1 MMARHDL
8 AHSKTWRGLLLL
20 IRQNPLPLID
30 DLRQSA
36 RLISSRVH
44 VMPTDAASAMALAR
58 KNFKYLVEAR
68 DEEHLEKL
76 RLGAAGYN
84 LSLMTAGWIN
94 QEQLDQLTAEL
105 NIACDSRRRTL
116 RPEQ

>member
-1 MMARHDL
+1 
-8 AHSKTWRGLLLL
+8 
-20 IRQNPLPLID
+20 
-30 DLRQSA
+30 
-36 RLISSRVH
+36 
-44 VMPTDAASAMALAR
+44 MPTDAASAMLLAR

-105 NIACDSRRRTL
+105 DIACDSRSRTL
-116 RPEQ
+116 RPDQ

>member
-1 MMARHDL
+1 
-8 AHSKTWRGLLLL
+8 
-20 IRQNPLPLID
+20 
-30 DLRQSA
+30 
-36 RLISSRVH
+36 
-44 VMPTDAASAMALAR
+44 MPTDAASATALAR

>member
-1 MMARHDL
+1 
-8 AHSKTWRGLLLL
+8 
-20 IRQNPLPLID
+20 
-30 DLRQSA
+30 
-36 RLISSRVH
+36 
-44 VMPTDAASAMALAR
+44 MALAR
-58 KNFKYLVEAR
+58 KNFKYLVEAG

>member
-1 MMARHDL
+1 
-8 AHSKTWRGLLLL
+8 
-20 IRQNPLPLID
+20 
-30 DLRQSA
+30 
-36 RLISSRVH
+36 
-44 VMPTDAASAMALAR
+44 MPTDAASAMALAR

-116 RPEQ
+116 RPEL

>member
-1 MMARHDL
+1 
-8 AHSKTWRGLLLL
+8 
-20 IRQNPLPLID
+20 
-30 DLRQSA
+30 
-36 RLISSRVH
+36 
-44 VMPTDAASAMALAR
+44 MALAR

-68 DEEHLEKL
+68 DQEHLEKL

>member
-1 MMARHDL
+1 
-8 AHSKTWRGLLLL
+8 
-20 IRQNPLPLID
+20 
-30 DLRQSA
+30 
-36 RLISSRVH
+36 
-44 VMPTDAASAMALAR
+44 MPTDAASAMALAR
-58 KNFKYLVEAR
+58 KNFKYLVEAG

>member
-1 MMARHDL
+1 MIARHDL

-116 RPEQ
+116 RPEL

>member
-1 MMARHDL
+1 
-8 AHSKTWRGLLLL
+8 
-20 IRQNPLPLID
+20 
-30 DLRQSA
+30 
-36 RLISSRVH
+36 
-44 VMPTDAASAMALAR
+44 MPTDAASAMALAR